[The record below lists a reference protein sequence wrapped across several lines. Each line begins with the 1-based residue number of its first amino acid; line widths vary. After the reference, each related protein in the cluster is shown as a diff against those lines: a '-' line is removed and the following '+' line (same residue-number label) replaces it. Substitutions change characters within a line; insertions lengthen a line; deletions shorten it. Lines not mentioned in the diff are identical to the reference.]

1 MLKKVKLNEA
11 IGMTLGHDVTKILP
25 GKFKGPG
32 FSRGHII
39 KEEDIP
45 ELLSMGKEHVYVI
58 ELVEGEVHEEEAA
71 LRIAGTISGSEIE
84 FDKPKEGRVNMKAKT
99 LGVLQVNKDLLEKIN
114 SLGEIVVSTLHNNTV
129 CKPGTMVAA
138 TKIIPLYTQETKVI
152 EVEQICRQEGKV
164 IDILPIGEKKVGVVI
179 TGNEVYH
186 GRIEDKFGEVM
197 QRKIEALGS
206 VINHKVFVPDDI
218 DLIAQAIDEMDNKG
232 SEVIVVCG
240 GMSIDPDD
248 VTVDSIKQSG
258 AEIIFYGVPV
268 MPGTMGLYA
277 VRKGIPVIGAP
288 ACVLHD
294 PATIFDHLLPR
305 ILAGINIT
313 HKDIIQMGHGG
324 LCLKCGKCRF
334 PVCPFG
340 K

>member
-71 LRIAGTISGSEIE
+71 LRIAGAISGSEIE
-84 FDKPKEGRVNMKAKT
+84 FDKPKEGRVNMKSKT
-99 LGVLQVNKDLLEKIN
+99 LGVLHVNRDLLERIN

-129 CKPGTMVAA
+129 CEPGMMLAA

-164 IDILPIGEKKVGVVI
+164 IDILPIGKKKVGVVI
-179 TGNEVYH
+179 TGNEVYY
-186 GRIEDKFGEVM
+186 GRIEDKFGEVI

-206 VINHKVFVPDDI
+206 VMNHKAYVPDDI
-218 DLIAQAIDEMDNKG
+218 DLIAQAIDEMDTKG

-248 VTVDSIKQSG
+248 VTVDGIKLSG
-258 AEIIFYGVPV
+258 AEIIFYGIPV

-277 VRKGIPVIGAP
+277 VRKGIPVLGAP

-305 ILAGINIT
+305 VLAGIHIM

-324 LCLKCGKCRF
+324 LCLKCEKCRF